1 MAEWVHFEFALLGE
15 FVVDKFEKIGDR
27 EDDHQDGEVKGEQG
41 TSDENQRSIYYFH
54 QYYNVE
60 NYFLLK

>member
-27 EDDHQDGEVKGEQG
+27 EDDHQDGEVQGEQG
-41 TSDENQRSIYYFH
+41 TSDENQRSIHYFH
-54 QYYNVE
+54 Q
-60 NYFLLK
+60 